1 MPSFSLNAPYI
12 ISNGIVYNFIKEP
25 GNVSLGEVSVGNN
38 QNINTEDII
47 IPNTITVKGKA
58 YAVTKIEDGAFFT
71 NNNIKTISF
80 GKSINSVSSSAFTK
94 CSSLEKINVSADN
107 PYFKSIDGILYN
119 SSLKNLIKYPEG
131 NKNTS
136 YTIKQ
141 ETNEVNDYAFYGNDY
156 IKEIELPVNLF
167 KIGSYTFA
175 DCPML
180 NTVKMGVNVLEISD
194 YAFYKSGVQTIN
206 LSPAITKIG
215 KGAFAFTDITKIVLP
230 SPLDEIKE
238 GTFYNCESLNEI
250 TLGSGLSVIGDYAFS
265 NVKTSS
271 IKFPEKVSSVGIYA
285 FSECSNL
292 KTVEL
297 NSALSSIGNN
307 AFYNCS
313 SIKTI
318 NLPKSLKT
326 LGEDVFTGCTSLE
339 TFTSS
344 NGDPVGYSIENGILY
359 NKNVTTLIHYPS
371 ANIASIYT
379 IPSSLTKIADNALA
393 DCIYINEFNIN
404 SSEKHF
410 DVEDG
415 VLYDYHRTTL
425 IRYPLGKGGSDFTIP
440 DTVTKISNKAFKNAD
455 ISGVLNLPSS
465 LKEIGEYAF
474 EGCSNINSF
483 NVKSND
489 YFCSEDGVLY
499 NKDKTELIQFIGN
512 SNLIDFTVP
521 SSVKKI
527 RDGAF
532 SDLKLNSI
540 KLNDGLEYIGDYAFS
555 NTNITEINLPESL
568 EEIGDY
574 SFSNTNIKN
583 ITFPGSIK
591 KIGNYSFKNCA
602 DLVKISF
609 TSENTPEIESN
620 AFWGCGL
627 SSINLLSSA
636 INSKDEYIKEILA
649 LNIDNADNFITE
661 E

>member
-1 MPSFSLNAPYI
+1 
-12 ISNGIVYNFIKEP
+12 
-25 GNVSLGEVSVGNN
+25 
-38 QNINTEDII
+38 
-47 IPNTITVKGKA
+47 
-58 YAVTKIEDGAFFT
+58 
-71 NNNIKTISF
+71 
-80 GKSINSVSSSAFTK
+80 
-94 CSSLEKINVSADN
+94 
-107 PYFKSIDGILYN
+107 
-119 SSLKNLIKYPEG
+119 
-131 NKNTS
+131 
-136 YTIKQ
+136 
-141 ETNEVNDYAFYGNDY
+141 
-156 IKEIELPVNLF
+156 
-167 KIGSYTFA
+167 
-175 DCPML
+175 ML